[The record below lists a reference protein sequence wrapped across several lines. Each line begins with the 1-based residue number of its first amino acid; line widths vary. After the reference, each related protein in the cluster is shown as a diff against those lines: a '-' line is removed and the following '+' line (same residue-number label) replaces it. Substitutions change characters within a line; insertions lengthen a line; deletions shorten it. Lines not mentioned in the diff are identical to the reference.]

1 MISKYQIFF
10 FIAMCLAFVA
20 LGDEPPIVAES
31 RDYVMDVFPYR
42 YTTIHTDLL
51 KSVDSEIHSF
61 EAVKKEKILH
71 LKEQIK
77 SLLLKLQ
84 KEERIL
90 LEKKEK
96 VRQLK
101 HDFFW
106 FFNEENRLR
115 VDEAQLQ
122 VNDQER
128 IVENILDDVLFE
140 WKKLKP
146 LYGIYSQMF
155 LLEALGFIPEIWKLG
170 INLFA
175 TVLELGLISL
185 LLFGSMTGF
194 FLSIFATLGI
204 SFLPTIVAFSTA
216 LVNIYWVFK
225 LPFIMIQYSP
235 PLHEFLLVYCTFVGV
250 LLTITYAIFKL
261 AFPQRA
267 SIQMANAEKD

>member
-1 MISKYQIFF
+1 MIPKIQFLI
-10 FIAMCLAFVA
+10 FIALCITFVA
-20 LGDEPPIVAES
+20 FGAEQTVETAEP
-31 RDYVMDVFPYR
+31 RDFIMDSYPYR

-51 KSVDSEIHSF
+51 KGTEAEIHSF
-61 EAVKKEKILH
+61 EDAKKEKILH
-71 LKEQIK
+71 LKEKIK
-77 SLLLKLQ
+77 LLLSKLTT
-84 KEERIL
+84 EETIL
-90 LEKKEK
+90 LQLKGK

-106 FFNEENRLR
+106 FFDESNRLR
-115 VDEAQLQ
+115 VDEVQLK

-128 IVENILDDVLFE
+128 IVEDIVDDMFFE

-155 LLEALGFIPEIWKLG
+155 FMEALGFIPEIWKLG
-170 INLFA
+170 MNVFA

-194 FLSIFATLGI
+194 FLSVFATLGF
-204 SFLPTIVAFSTA
+204 SFLPTIVAFSTL

-235 PLHEFLLVYCTFVGV
+235 MLHEFLGVYFAFVGI
-250 LLTITYAIFKL
+250 LLTITYATFRL
-261 AFPQRA
+261 VFPERH
-267 SIQMANAEKD
+267 NLRFVEKD